1 MTFNNVML
9 ASTSFSDGIKKSFA
23 KLFVFLKLLAKTFR
37 EKNILGIRQNSLK
50 VLAKSFRRS
59 QHFAKLFL
67 KSLK

>member
-1 MTFNNVML
+1 MYAIAFNNVML
-9 ASTSFSDGIKKSFA
+9 TSTSEKDGIKKSFA

-59 QHFAKLFL
+59 QHLQNFF
-67 KSLK
+67 

>member
-50 VLAKSFRRS
+50 VLAKSFRKTKNF
-59 QHFAKLFL
+59 QNFF
-67 KSLK
+67 